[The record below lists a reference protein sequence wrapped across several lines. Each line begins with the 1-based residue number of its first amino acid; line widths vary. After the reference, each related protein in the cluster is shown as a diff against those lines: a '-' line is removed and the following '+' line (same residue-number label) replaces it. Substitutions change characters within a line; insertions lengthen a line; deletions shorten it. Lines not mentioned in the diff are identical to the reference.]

1 MATTG
6 PEGAR
11 DWCPVDAGAITV
23 GVAERDALGTTARVV
38 AWPPGGMGRVLAA
51 VDAELALL
59 DEQASRS
66 VTTRRSP
73 WSSAASP
80 GPPGPEAPALG
91 TSCGGTPR
99 SGTPRSGAVAS

>member
-38 AWPPGGMGRVLAA
+38 AWPPGRTGRVLAA

-59 DEQASRS
+59 D
-66 VTTRRSP
+66 
-73 WSSAASP
+73 
-80 GPPGPEAPALG
+80 LG